1 MTNTENAEA
10 KAPAEINVEDFAG
23 LVANM
28 SRLLTGLARI
38 KPFSDAD
45 LGLAEWVTL
54 SMLAQKDGVSNKQ
67 LGRNLGVTGQ
77 RVNQISASLTKAGL
91 IAVSQSAEDNRANEI
106 KITAT
111 GKARID
117 AVNSQLKPLLS
128 VALKGREGAVGSAG
142 KQLRHVMRL
151 LQAGTV
157 DAGQAKQGKK
167 EKKARKAAKAEAAGK
182 AS

>member
-1 MTNTENAEA
+1 MTATENTEV
-10 KAPAEINVEDFAG
+10 KAPAEIKVDDFAG

-67 LGRNLGVTGQ
+67 LGRSLGVTGQ

-91 IAVSQSAEDNRANEI
+91 IAVTQSAEDNRANEI
-106 KITAT
+106 KITAS

-117 AVNSQLKPLLS
+117 AVNSQLNPLLA
-128 VALKGREGAVGSAG
+128 VALKGKEGAIAGAG
-142 KQLRHVMRL
+142 KQLRHVMRI
-151 LQAGTV
+151 LQAGTADV
-157 DAGQAKQGKK
+157 AQAKEGKQD
-167 EKKARKAAKAEAAGK
+167 KKARKVARAEAAAK
-182 AS
+182 TA